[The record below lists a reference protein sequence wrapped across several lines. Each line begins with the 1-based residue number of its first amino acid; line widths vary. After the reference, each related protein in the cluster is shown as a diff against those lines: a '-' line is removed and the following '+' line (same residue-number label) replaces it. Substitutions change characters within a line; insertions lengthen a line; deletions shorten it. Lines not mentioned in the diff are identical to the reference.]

1 MWTTEKIEIESES
14 INYKYL
20 ILKRDGRV
28 EWEMGENRW
37 VPRDSSSEITID
49 DGSFGFIQP
58 YPFGYNLHPQSSQ
71 LRPSQLSQNQKGLKI
86 LVLGSSVAEGHKS
99 WLMQGWVSLLADSLE
114 QKFGHQVINVSEAG
128 ADINRTIAR
137 FPEVVTP
144 ETPDIVI
151 IALSLGNEGF
161 AKCPVNQRRTVQK
174 RFERGLQELVK
185 MTRQIGAMPIL
196 AGVYPHNNYE
206 PEHHRRL
213 WDTYNRMLNWGVPV
227 LNWLA
232 DLDDGQGHWKS
243 GISFDP
249 AHPNTIGHQ
258 RMYAAI
264 ALDIFD
270 ITKAQLQEVQA
281 AWRQQTDIYLDRN
294 GFRVFTDESKLRI
307 INPSK
312 YDYAIVPYWQ
322 ELQTAIQTQAKL
334 IPGIYL
340 SQKPEDLPSI
350 SYLYVE
356 EDGKIGSEVHIPA
369 HVDLTYTSTFNHFSS
384 NQAQVI
390 FQEGD
395 LGIIRV
401 GDRQLWIVN
410 ESEHEYSIQP
420 MWQEVR
426 KALAVL
432 ATGVYTDAFNPDI
445 PFRTMMIGKDGL
457 ESRVKVPSKSALFF
471 SYKCPLAEISRVAIL
486 PLGDRC
492 AVRMMLYKME
502 YDGPA
507 FPFDLTRSIKI
518 SDVSDA
524 IATGFEDMWNPDL
537 LEYNPEE
544 MRIYHRKWQGL
555 SFAHEV
561 EAEEDPLNDMSPI
574 YERMRTRYSA
584 RSKRFWYTLN
594 HCDRVLFVR
603 TGVCDR
609 YGVIDLVEKLK
620 TKCHDKSFQL
630 LILSPQ
636 QGDQFLNLDRVLHYD
651 VDFNPDR
658 MYDDLEHWLHCTEI
672 MRDILTSLDISSKN
686 LFWCPPQVR

>member
-1 MWTTEKIEIESES
+1 
-14 INYKYL
+14 
-20 ILKRDGRV
+20 
-28 EWEMGENRW
+28 
-37 VPRDSSSEITID
+37 
-49 DGSFGFIQP
+49 
-58 YPFGYNLHPQSSQ
+58 
-71 LRPSQLSQNQKGLKI
+71 
-86 LVLGSSVAEGHKS
+86 
-99 WLMQGWVSLLADSLE
+99 
-114 QKFGHQVINVSEAG
+114 
-128 ADINRTIAR
+128 
-137 FPEVVTP
+137 
-144 ETPDIVI
+144 
-151 IALSLGNEGF
+151 
-161 AKCPVNQRRTVQK
+161 
-174 RFERGLQELVK
+174 
-185 MTRQIGAMPIL
+185 
-196 AGVYPHNNYE
+196 
-206 PEHHRRL
+206 
-213 WDTYNRMLNWGVPV
+213 
-227 LNWLA
+227 LA
-232 DLDDGQGHWKS
+232 DLDDGDGHWKS
-243 GISFDP
+243 GTSFDP

-258 RMYAAI
+258 SMYEAI

-281 AWRQQTDIYLDRN
+281 DWQHQTDIYFDRN
-294 GFRVFTDESKLRI
+294 GFRVFTDESQLRI

-312 YDYAIVPYWQ
+312 HDYAIALHWQ
-322 ELQTAIQTQAKL
+322 ELQITIQTQGKL

-340 SQKPEDLPSI
+340 SQKPADFPTI
-350 SYLYVE
+350 PYLYIT
-356 EDGKIGSEVHIPA
+356 EDGKIENEVHIPTR
-369 HVDLTYTSTFNHFSS
+369 VDLTFTSTFNYFSS
-384 NQAQVI
+384 HQADVI

-395 LGIIRV
+395 LGIISV
-401 GDRQLWIVN
+401 NDHQLWMVN

-420 MWQEVR
+420 MWAEVR

-432 ATGVYTDAFNPDI
+432 STGVYVDVFNPDK
-445 PFRTMMIGKDGL
+445 PFRTIMIGKDGL
-457 ESRVKVPSKSALFF
+457 ESRVKVPPKSALFF
-471 SYKCPLAEISRVAIL
+471 SYKCPLADLSRVAIL

-507 FPFDLTRSIKI
+507 FPFDLTRTTKI

-524 IATGFEDMWNPDL
+524 IATGFEDMWNPDF

-555 SFAHEV
+555 SFAHEI
-561 EAEEDPLNDMSPI
+561 EPEEDPINDMSPI

-620 TKCHDKSFQL
+620 TKCQDKSFQL

-636 QGDQFLNLDRVLHYD
+636 ASDQFLDLAHVLHYD

-658 MYDDLEHWLHCTEI
+658 MYDNLDHWLYCTEI

-686 LFWCPPQVR
+686 LFWCPPQVS